1 MDRRLGALQGLGEP
15 RLRSERHRSLK
26 GREAQAV
33 THLFQQE
40 AEVYNLELIAR
51 VKAFFPNVYNNEQIH
66 QLLIPYTHR
75 VPKWRLEQ
83 MIEARDLP
91 TLASLFK
98 QSNVNI
104 DIENLTLES
113 LPTSGSGALFRYAR
127 RMLHLS
133 AAPNAALA
141 CFVSLAKL
149 IRQEAKDRSTSPR
162 SAKCFE
168 MSSPFEA

>member
-1 MDRRLGALQGLGEP
+1 MTEAMM
-15 RLRSERHRSLK
+15 LRHYYASLFERIDRSLK

-149 IRQEAKDRSTSPR
+149 IRQDVVNVIEGVRYSLEPQKIRAMLWT
-162 SAKCFE
+162 
-168 MSSPFEA
+168 